1 MEHFAEENW
10 ADFVRGTGSSETN
23 SEIAAHLESAC
34 ISCNSAFNMWTRVR
48 TVAANEVNFIAPED
62 AGRMAKTEFG
72 IQARQEPQDSADGML
87 VFDSLTQPVLAG
99 VRSGA
104 VTARQ
109 VVYEVDGLTLD
120 LRLDA
125 QMNSKKVCVVGQI
138 LDQRVPRASL
148 GEAMVILWNERGL
161 PIQTTKT
168 SELGEFHLEFE
179 VQETMRLSIQ
189 VAGQRPVRIPLGKL
203 AIERVT
209 EGTSSSY

>member
-10 ADFVRGTGSSETN
+10 ADFVRGTSSSEIN
-23 SEIAAHLESAC
+23 SRIAAHLGSAC
-34 ISCNSAFNMWTRVR
+34 ISCKTAFDMWTRVR
-48 TVAANEVNFIAPED
+48 TFSANEVTFIAPED
-62 AGRMAKTEFG
+62 IVRMVKMEFA
-72 IQARQEPQDSADGML
+72 IRRQTEPQDFADGTL

-99 VRSGA
+99 VRSGPM
-104 VTARQ
+104 TARQ

-125 QMNSKKVCVVGQI
+125 QARSNKVCVIGQV
-138 LDQRVPRASL
+138 LDKRVPRASL

-168 SELGEFHLEFE
+168 SEFGEFHLEFE
-179 VQETMRLSIQ
+179 PQETLRLSIHL
-189 VAGQRPVRIPLGKL
+189 AGLHPVRIPLGKL

-209 EGTSSSY
+209 KGTSSSY